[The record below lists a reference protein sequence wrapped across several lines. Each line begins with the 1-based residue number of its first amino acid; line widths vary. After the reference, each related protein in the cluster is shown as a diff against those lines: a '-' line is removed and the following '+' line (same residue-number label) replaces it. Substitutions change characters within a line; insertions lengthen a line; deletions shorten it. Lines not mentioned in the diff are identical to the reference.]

1 MERYTVSAD
10 GQSVTDNRTHAPVP
24 LPKDRAMRELVD
36 GCGAWRNTFALT
48 LWAKS
53 LNS

>member
-24 LPKDRAMRELVD
+24 LPKGSALLGLVGIYRARKV
-36 GCGAWRNTFALT
+36 AVA
-48 LWAKS
+48 LWAQS

>member
-10 GQSVTDNRTHAPVP
+10 GYSVIDNRTHAPVP
-24 LPKDRAMRELVD
+24 LPKGSAMRELVGID
-36 GCGAWRNTFALT
+36 KARKVAVA
-48 LWAKS
+48 LWAQS